1 MSDSAPDLL
10 VSTSA
15 GPPEATVTGPP
26 EDTTSFSS
34 PEETH
39 DIVMALT
46 QSVGALQMDKVFL
59 LAQIGGLQAQI
70 DALEALLSLN
80 TPATA
85 PAAATAA
92 APVAVAVTVA
102 AAAPAAVA
110 ALVLH
115 PVCRVNELTQQG
127 QLDDFTES
135 NTHSG
140 PDNERLHICSWTNV
154 VTGQVI
160 SASAGSVKQARKD
173 CAQLYLDHFA

>member
-1 MSDSAPDLL
+1 
-10 VSTSA
+10 
-15 GPPEATVTGPP
+15 
-26 EDTTSFSS
+26 
-34 PEETH
+34 
-39 DIVMALT
+39 MALT

-59 LAQIGGLQAQI
+59 LTQIGGLQAQI
-70 DALEALLSLN
+70 DALLSLN

-92 APVAVAVTVA
+92 APVAVA

-115 PVCRVNELTQQG
+115 PVCRVNQLTQRG
-127 QLDDFTES
+127 QLNDFTES
-135 NTHSG
+135 NTYSG

-154 VTGQVI
+154 ATGHMI
-160 SASAGSVKQARKD
+160 SASAGTVKQARKD